1 MGPLW
6 AYSDTLCAR
15 KGPKMGSILGHFR
28 GPPNSEPP
36 KSQIPDLRISGSRGP
51 DLWIRLHHIVPMLLA
66 GMSTPWCPYP
76 HIHHGY
82 KGHVWGCCGLYVYIY
97 QQQKTPFWGLLK
109 RHCGI
114 GISPSSRWR
123 WSPGSHLVIS
133 TMMDIMQVPLWPM
146 VYAICLH
153 GIYSIWYYGYM
164 HNGISPIRML
174 QME

>member
-76 HIHHGY
+76 HIHHGS

-109 RHCGI
+109 RHYGI
-114 GISPSSRWR
+114 QHNAIIPLAVVSGIP
-123 WSPGSHLVIS
+123 PG
-133 TMMDIMQVPLWPM
+133 DIHHDGYHAGTIMAYGVRHMPHGM
-146 VYAICLH
+146 TAYGIMGIC
-153 GIYSIWYYGYM
+153 I
-164 HNGISPIRML
+164 
-174 QME
+174 